1 MATYDFSG
9 MFGDRY
15 STQQAINDAM
25 FKDAYSFGS
34 LDRSK
39 YAPMTASSYGQA
51 YMGSAGI
58 AGLLGGQH
66 PMMKRQNLLDEIQK
80 KFPDPRTPA
89 ELNELAEEL
98 SKNGFG
104 DLAMQVRQVAMEM
117 SKNEATKAY
126 QTSQLGTPSSD
137 DLKKIGRRLQ
147 GSILTTD
154 VIDSYLQIVEPELV
168 VYNDKTYKAG
178 KQNWNDRRDSR
189 IAEVKSLIQ
198 QFSDNKQVSGFTKQ
212 MIDEAVGDSGV
223 LTEEF
228 IAWIMTSGNAT
239 TASNLLDAMG
249 RDNPYK
255 DKDGDDSDGTTT
267 TTTSQTSAD
276 VGSVV
281 TEGAGQTESTTNAK
295 QQSMAKTA
303 TTVVGAMSDEA
314 KQQKYEE
321 LSLKKFTGTSV
332 ITLQPYEEE
341 LYRQLSEAL
350 GMNMKVNYQ
359 DGAWWAAQ

>member
-1 MATYDFSG
+1 
-9 MFGDRY
+9 
-15 STQQAINDAM
+15 
-25 FKDAYSFGS
+25 
-34 LDRSK
+34 
-39 YAPMTASSYGQA
+39 
-51 YMGSAGI
+51 
-58 AGLLGGQH
+58 
-66 PMMKRQNLLDEIQK
+66 
-80 KFPDPRTPA
+80 
-89 ELNELAEEL
+89 
-98 SKNGFG
+98 
-104 DLAMQVRQVAMEM
+104 MQVKQVAMEM

-154 VIDSYLQIVEPELV
+154 IIDSYLQIVEPELV

-239 TASNLLDAMG
+239 VASNLLDAMG

-255 DKDGDDSDGTTT
+255 DKDGSVDDTGDATT
-267 TTTSQTSAD
+267 TTTST
-276 VGSVV
+276 GSVDNSA
-281 TEGAGQTESTTNAK
+281 AGQASSGTMTAMAK
-295 QQSMAKTA
+295 QIMNAIEHMEKKEKGSSEEVYQELAMKKQS
-303 TTVVGAMSDEA
+303 
-314 KQQKYEE
+314 
-321 LSLKKFTGTSV
+321 GTST
-332 ITLQPYEEE
+332 ITLKPYEEE
-341 LYRQLSEAL
+341 MYRQLYLIYGSPQVE
-350 GMNMKVNYQ
+350 
-359 DGAWWAAQ
+359 AWWSDY